1 MIRLLASVWLG
12 IVIGV
17 SFMATPIKFA
27 APSLPLVTALE
38 VGRVTFRLLNQVEW
52 GFAAM
57 LIMVV
62 VVAMGSERRTD
73 VLVAALVIGMIVL
86 LQTVWLLPELARR
99 TDALTAGLALEPS
112 SLHTLFIAME
122 AFKCV
127 CLGFVAIRSTG
138 EP

>member
-1 MIRLLASVWLG
+1 MIRILVSVWLG

-57 LIMVV
+57 LVVV
-62 VVAMGSERRTD
+62 VVALGSERRTD

-86 LQTVWLLPELARR
+86 LQTVWLLPALARR
-99 TDALTAGLALEPS
+99 TDALTAGLALAPS

-122 AFKCV
+122 AFKCL